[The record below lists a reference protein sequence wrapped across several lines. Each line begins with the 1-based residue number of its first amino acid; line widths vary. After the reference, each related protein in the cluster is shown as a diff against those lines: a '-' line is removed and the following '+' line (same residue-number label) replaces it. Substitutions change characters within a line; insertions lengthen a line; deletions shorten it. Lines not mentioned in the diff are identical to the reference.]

1 MHKQC
6 HQHRRPFANAPDTRE
21 SNRPTLADRGYTA
34 RMNTEVLTAE
44 EVAAYLHIRTITV
57 YRWCREGRLPCV
69 KMGRVWRIRRA
80 ALDAFLDH
88 GGGPQ
93 TLTRY
98 LQSFLDVPDHVIAV
112 AETEELLHRLDA
124 AFFQLGEAH
133 GDVLVKFY
141 AGEPASADQLRVAFT
156 RVGLD
161 VNRLEQESRFRF
173 YNEPDPRGG
182 RMETLRTLL
191 AELTDDGRSR
201 TIWAAF
207 DWVEQVDLDE
217 ALRQQQ
223 ALMEIVNANRLV
235 IKTSVL
241 ERVIDAWPSET
252 RRRAHYLHRGTIWL
266 SEERL
271 SLSRTVPTPPA

>member
-1 MHKQC
+1 MAK
-6 HQHRRPFANAPDTRE
+6 
-21 SNRPTLADRGYTA
+21 
-34 RMNTEVLTAE
+34 EVLTAE
-44 EVAAYLHIRTITV
+44 EVAAYLSVRTVTV

-69 KMGRVWRIRRA
+69 KIGRVWRIRRA
-80 ALDAFLDH
+80 ALDEFLGH
-88 GGGPQ
+88 GGGTP
-93 TLTRY
+93 TLTKY
-98 LQSFLDVPDHVIAV
+98 LQSFLNVPDHVIAV
-112 AETEELLHRLDA
+112 AETEEMLHRLDA

-156 RVGLD
+156 RAGLD

-173 YNEPDPRGG
+173 YNEPDPLGG

-191 AELTDDGRSR
+191 ADLTDDGRSR

-207 DWVEQVDLDE
+207 DWAERVNLDE

-223 ALMEIVNANRLV
+223 TLMEIVNANRLV
-235 IKTSVL
+235 IKTNAL

-252 RRRAHYLHRGTIWL
+252 QRRAHYLHRGTIWL
-266 SEERL
+266 SAARL
-271 SLSRTVPTPPA
+271 SLSRTVPTPPS

>member
-6 HQHRRPFANAPDTRE
+6 HQHRLPFANAPDTRE

-44 EVAAYLHIRTITV
+44 EVAAYLHVRTITV

-133 GDVLVKFY
+133 GDVLVKVY

-156 RVGLD
+156 RAGLD
-161 VNRLEQESRFRF
+161 VNRLE
-173 YNEPDPRGG
+173 
-182 RMETLRTLL
+182 
-191 AELTDDGRSR
+191 
-201 TIWAAF
+201 
-207 DWVEQVDLDE
+207 
-217 ALRQQQ
+217 
-223 ALMEIVNANRLV
+223 
-235 IKTSVL
+235 
-241 ERVIDAWPSET
+241 
-252 RRRAHYLHRGTIWL
+252 
-266 SEERL
+266 
-271 SLSRTVPTPPA
+271 

>member
-1 MHKQC
+1 MAK
-6 HQHRRPFANAPDTRE
+6 
-21 SNRPTLADRGYTA
+21 
-34 RMNTEVLTAE
+34 EVLTAE
-44 EVAAYLHIRTITV
+44 EVAAYLNVTPVTV

-69 KMGRVWRIRRA
+69 KMGRVWRVRRA
-80 ALDAFLDH
+80 ALDTFLDH
-88 GGGPQ
+88 DSGPL
-93 TLTRY
+93 TLTKY

-141 AGEPASADQLRVAFT
+141 AGEPASADQLRVAFN

-173 YNEPDPRGG
+173 YNEPDPLGG

-191 AELTDDGRSR
+191 ADLTDDGRSR

-252 RRRAHYLHRGTIWL
+252 QRRAHYLHRGTIWL
-266 SEERL
+266 SETRL
-271 SLSRTVPTPPA
+271 SLSRTVPTPPS